1 MSEILAL
8 FGLGAGFSL
17 IILVTVAWTI
27 FWKGWALWI
36 AARKGELWWFLA
48 MLIINTFGILEIIYI
63 FAFKKMV
70 FNFKTKKFEERSQN
84 ETVKEAK
91 AEESST
97 EETTYEPIKEE
108 QKTELG
114 N

>member
-48 MLIINTFGILEIIYI
+48 MLIINTFGILEIVYI
-63 FAFKKMV
+63 FFFKKMV
-70 FNFKTKKFEERSQN
+70 FNFKTKKFEERVQK

-91 AEESST
+91 TDEVSNQEPV
-97 EETTYEPIKEE
+97 YEPIKEE
-108 QKTELG
+108 QKTDSV

>member
-8 FGLGAGFSL
+8 FGLGAGISVIAL
-17 IILVTVAWTI
+17 LLVAWVI
-27 FWKGWALWI
+27 FWKGWAIWI

-48 MLIINTFGILEIIYI
+48 MLIVNTFGILEIIYI

-70 FNFKTKKFEERSQN
+70 FNFKTKRFEERPKK
-84 ETVKEAK
+84 EVK
-91 AEESST
+91 T
-97 EETTYEPIKEE
+97 EVAVETTYEPIKEE
-108 QKTELG
+108 QTPPPQ